1 MTFALGTTSEANLIG
16 VEPKLICCVRYA
28 IKRTAQDFGVFEGL
42 RSLERQ
48 KKLVAAGA
56 SRTLDSYH
64 LDGHA
69 VDLVPYVDGRLQWQ
83 APCCIEVAK
92 WMHAASLALSV
103 RLVWGAVWDRE
114 LASLSA
120 TDLEDEVDGYVRR
133 YKQAHPGKKPLIDYP
148 HFQLVRHQ

>member
-1 MTFALGTTSEANLIG
+1 MTFVLGQTSEANLVG
-16 VEPKLICCVRYA
+16 VQPKLVCCVRYA
-28 IKRTAQDFGVFEGL
+28 IKRTSQDFGVFEGL

-48 KKLVAAGA
+48 KKLYAAGA

-83 APCCIEVAK
+83 APLCIEVAK
-92 WMHAASLALSV
+92 WMQAASLALSV

-114 LASLSA
+114 LGSLSQ
-120 TDLEDEVDGYVRR
+120 DLGDEVDAYVSR